1 MVLVTRGT
9 SRLARQ
15 GGRALRNTRANAAFF
30 TTAAQAAPALAN
42 AAKAASAGRIAA
54 AKPGMYTFYT
64 IVEDIHGD
72 WD

>member
-30 TTAAQAAPALAN
+30 TTAAQAAPALAK
-42 AAKAASAGRIAA
+42 AATAASASKIAA
-54 AKPGMYTFYT
+54 AKPGTCIYC
-64 IVEDIHGD
+64 I
-72 WD
+72 